1 MFVEGHST
9 CLVHLISACLRCA
22 CPCMWPMAH
31 NNSGPQHLPAL
42 LPEAS
47 LKTWEIVQPCR
58 NLQGVGGEERQMT
71 LRVIS
76 TNGGKNQQVN
86 APGSPPG
93 DKTILRKS
101 LEGPQHS

>member
-1 MFVEGHST
+1 
-9 CLVHLISACLRCA
+9 
-22 CPCMWPMAH
+22 MWPMAH
-31 NNSGPQHLPAL
+31 NNFGLQYLPAL

-47 LKTWEIVQPCR
+47 LKPWEIVQPCR

-71 LRVIS
+71 ESHL
-76 TNGGKNQQVN
+76 NQWGQESAGN

-101 LEGPQHS
+101 LEGSQHS